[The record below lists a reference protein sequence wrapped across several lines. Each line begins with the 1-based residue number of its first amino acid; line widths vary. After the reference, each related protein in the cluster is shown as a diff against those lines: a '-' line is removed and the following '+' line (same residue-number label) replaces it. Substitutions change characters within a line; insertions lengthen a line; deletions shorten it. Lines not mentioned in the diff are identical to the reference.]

1 MLVYDADWP
10 LIKENDNE
18 KDLLT
23 PKFSL
28 RFSPN
33 DTKNLTDEK
42 RLLTTDNIFSLNR
55 VGFSETIESGGSL
68 TLGLD
73 YEKKSKKVRLYTKR
87 MEQHESNQK
96 IGEKTR
102 QS

>member
-10 LIKENDNE
+10 LIKENDNG

-42 RLLTTDNIFSLNR
+42 RLPTTDNIFSLNR
-55 VGFSETIESGGSL
+55 VGFSETIESRGSL

-73 YEKKSKKVRLYTKR
+73 YEKIKTSDETFFDLKMQLSLEMKK
-87 MEQHESNQK
+87 M
-96 IGEKTR
+96 KTF
-102 QS
+102 Q